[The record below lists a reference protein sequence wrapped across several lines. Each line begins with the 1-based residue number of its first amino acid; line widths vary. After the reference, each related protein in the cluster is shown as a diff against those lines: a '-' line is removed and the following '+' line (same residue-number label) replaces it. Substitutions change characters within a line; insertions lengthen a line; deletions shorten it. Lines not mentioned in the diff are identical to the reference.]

1 MHITGASR
9 CVCAILAPPPALTYH
24 GEAVTSAEVISNA
37 RSQGRRLLNEVEA
50 KQVLAEAGVPVV
62 QAKLAR
68 NRDEAVALARE
79 MAFPV
84 ALKVVSPDITHKSD
98 VGGVKLNLGDEAAV
112 GAAFDAIMAS
122 AKAAQPD
129 AAIDGVSVQKM
140 AAPGTEVIV
149 GVNLDP
155 QFGPVLM
162 FGLGGVLVE
171 VLEDVAFRI
180 VPIEPRDAR
189 HMVRGIK
196 GFKLLEGYRGSPPA
210 DVAALESLLLKV
222 SQFVDSHPEVAELD
236 LNPVF
241 AYPDGAVAVDARI
254 VLSD

>member
-1 MHITGASR
+1 MT
-9 CVCAILAPPPALTYH
+9 L
-24 GEAVTSAEVISNA
+24 AEVMSTA
-37 RSQGRRLLNEVEA
+37 RAQGRRLLNEVEA

-62 QAKLAR
+62 PAKLAR
-68 NRDEAVALARE
+68 TRDEAVAMARE
-79 MAFPV
+79 AGFPV

-98 VGGVKLNLGDEAAV
+98 VGGVKLGLTDEAAV
-112 GAAFDAIMAS
+112 SAAFDDIMAS
-122 AKAAQPD
+122 AQRAQPE
-129 AAIDGVSVQKM
+129 ARIDGVSVQQM

-149 GVNLDP
+149 GVNADP

-171 VLEDVAFRI
+171 LLEDVAFRI

-189 HMVRGIK
+189 QMVREIK
-196 GFKLLEGYRGSPPA
+196 GFKLLEGYRGQPAA

-222 SQFVDSHPEVAELD
+222 SQFVDAHPEVAELD

-241 AYPDGAVAVDARI
+241 AYPKGAVAVDARI
-254 VLSD
+254 VLSTS

>member
-1 MHITGASR
+1 MT
-9 CVCAILAPPPALTYH
+9 L
-24 GEAVTSAEVISNA
+24 AEVVSTA
-37 RSQGRRLLNEVEA
+37 RAQGRRLLNEVEA

-62 QAKLAR
+62 PAKLAR
-68 NRDEAVALARE
+68 SRDEAVALARE
-79 MAFPV
+79 TGFPV

-98 VGGVKLNLGDEAAV
+98 IGGVKLNLADEAAV
-112 GAAFDAIMAS
+112 GAAFDEIMAVARRHLES
-122 AKAAQPD
+122 RPSTGSGRAGEGVS
-129 AAIDGVSVQKM
+129 IEGVSVQKM

-149 GVNLDP
+149 GVNSDP

-189 HMVRGIK
+189 QMVREIK
-196 GFKLLEGYRGSPPA
+196 GFKLLEGYRGQPPT

-222 SQFVDSHPEVAELD
+222 SQFVEAHPEVAELD

-241 AYPDGAVAVDARI
+241 AYADGAVAVDARI
-254 VLSD
+254 VLGE

>member
-1 MHITGASR
+1 MT
-9 CVCAILAPPPALTYH
+9 L
-24 GEAVTSAEVISNA
+24 AEVVSAA

-62 QAKLAR
+62 PAKLAR
-68 NRDEAVALARE
+68 MRDEAAALARE
-79 MAFPV
+79 AGFPV
-84 ALKVVSPDITHKSD
+84 ALKVVSPDIAHKSD
-98 VGGVKLNLGDEAAV
+98 VGGVKLGVADEGAV
-112 GAAFDAIMAS
+112 GAAFDEIMAS
-122 AKAAQPD
+122 AKRAQPD
-129 AAIDGVSVQKM
+129 ARIDGVSVQKM

-149 GVNLDP
+149 GVNSDP

-180 VPIEPRDAR
+180 VPIEARDAR
-189 HMVRGIK
+189 HMVREIK

-222 SQFVDSHPEVAELD
+222 SEFVDAHPEVAELD

-241 AYPDGAVAVDARI
+241 AYKDRCLAVDARI
-254 VLSD
+254 VVDHAS